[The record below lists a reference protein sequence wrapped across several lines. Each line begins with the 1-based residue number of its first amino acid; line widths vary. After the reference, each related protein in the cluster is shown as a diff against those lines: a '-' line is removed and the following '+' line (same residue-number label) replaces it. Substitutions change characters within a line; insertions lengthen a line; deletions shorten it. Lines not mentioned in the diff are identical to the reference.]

1 MTELGPAWKGKT
13 RRVTTAR
20 YCDFV
25 TIQMWS
31 VRLIVMCF
39 YLFTSCK
46 YINIF
51 NIKSLLNFLIY
62 VHIPNLE
69 NTNNGS
75 PMVTVAVL
83 LHTSWYKLNT
93 LQVYSPLCAVVT
105 HGICT
110 DTKHTPHRAS
120 SWHQATTCRDG
131 KWTWECHKLVTPK
144 WVWAQKWLPVHGV
157 IWILTDTHIP
167 RGGPKSHHVT
177 TKM

>member
-1 MTELGPAWKGKT
+1 MKGENKNSYHST
-13 RRVTTAR
+13 VLRFCNYTNVKCQT
-20 YCDFV
+20 YCNV
-25 TIQMWS
+25 LL
-31 VRLIVMCF
+31 LIYFMQI
-39 YLFTSCK
+39 YK
-46 YINIF
+46 HF

-62 VHIPNLE
+62 VYIPNLE

-110 DTKHTPHRAS
+110 DTKHTPHRAL

-131 KWTWECHKLVTPK
+131 KWMWKCYKLVTPK
-144 WVWAQKWLPVHGV
+144 WVWAQKWFPVHGV
-157 IWILTDTHIP
+157 IWILTDSHIP
-167 RGGPKSHHVT
+167 RGRPKSHHVT
-177 TKM
+177 AKM